1 MAQTL
6 RPTDST
12 ASSAMTVP
20 AFFHVD
26 VFATRSL
33 TGNGLTVF
41 LGTDEWSAPVMQRV
55 TQEMKQFESIFL
67 SEIISNSARARVFTV
82 EEELPFAGH
91 PVLGAAAVL
100 HRTQTPEANA
110 NSWVLKLPSGEVPV
124 RTKKIGNHY
133 LAEMNQGLAIFGSEI
148 ALAELQPILASLG
161 LKSQD
166 LVTGISAQVISTGL
180 PYLIL
185 PVHPE
190 ALARAEI
197 RGSDLEVLL
206 AALGAKF
213 VLVFDV
219 GGREVRTWDNLGR
232 VEDVATGSAAGPA
245 AAYLFKLGI
254 ADPNLPIDLTQGR
267 FAGRPSKIRIS
278 RDALD
283 RLLVTG
289 EVWPVAHGFLDLSA
303 TQVDL

>member
-1 MAQTL
+1 
-6 RPTDST
+6 
-12 ASSAMTVP
+12 MTVSP
-20 AFFHVD
+20 FFHVD
-26 VFATRSL
+26 VFATRPL
-33 TGNGLTVF
+33 TGNGLIVF

-67 SEIISNSARARVFTV
+67 SEIISNSAHARVFTV

-110 NSWVLKLPSGEVPV
+110 SSWVLKLPSGEVPV
-124 RTKKIGNHY
+124 TTKKIGSHY
-133 LAEMNQGLAIFGSEI
+133 LAEMNQGAAIFGGAI
-148 ALAELQPILASLG
+148 ALAELQPILARLG

-190 ALARAEI
+190 ALARAAI
-197 RGSDLEVLL
+197 RGSDLEILL

-213 VLVFDV
+213 VLVLDV

-245 AAYLFKLGI
+245 AAYLFSLGI
-254 ADPNLPIDLTQGR
+254 ADPNLPIELAQGR

-278 RDALD
+278 RDSLSS
-283 RLLVTG
+283 LLVSG
-289 EVWPVAHGFLDLSA
+289 EVWPVVHGFLDLNA
-303 TQVDL
+303 TQVGL